1 MLVKTYAEKLQLS
14 IWHSSLIIII
24 VIILQ

>member
-1 MLVKTYAEKLQLS
+1 MHKTYAEKLQLS